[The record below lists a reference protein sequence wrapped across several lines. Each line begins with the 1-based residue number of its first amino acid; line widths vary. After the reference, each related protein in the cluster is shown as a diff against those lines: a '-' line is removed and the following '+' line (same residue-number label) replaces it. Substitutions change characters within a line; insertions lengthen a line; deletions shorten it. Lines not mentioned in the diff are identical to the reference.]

1 MKVVVRPIGNKRLK
15 PHTRI
20 DMGYWDTFQ
29 KYPTTSIYT
38 KVSVVRAILPI
49 RKLPHFH
56 LRTCEK
62 HFHNMYVSTTLSYDD
77 DKVKDFSFTANT
89 HRGIA
94 TGKKSSIF
102 VLKKDYRI

>member
-1 MKVVVRPIGNKRLK
+1 MCPSTG
-15 PHTRI
+15 
-20 DMGYWDTFQ
+20 
-29 KYPTTSIYT
+29 IYT
-38 KVSVVRAILPI
+38 KVSVVPCH
-49 RKLPHFH
+49 PSNSENFH
-56 LRTCEK
+56 IFDKGLAKNTFR
-62 HFHNMYVSTTLSYDD
+62 NMYVSTTLSYDD